1 MRPTTDDSTDGNLT
15 IDPGTGPL
23 PVEGSI
29 EGLGVNLQV
38 KKDGTISAD
47 PRAGYRRPPAAAAAI
62 SGRTVTSIR
71 HSGLSGV
78 ASRPSVIARG
88 DAGCRIKPA

>member
-1 MRPTTDDSTDGNLT
+1 MT

-38 KKDGTISAD
+38 KKDGTIKITPAPDTGDRPPRPPPD
-47 PRAGYRRPPAAAAAI
+47 PRPG
-62 SGRTVTSIR
+62 GQ
-71 HSGLSGV
+71 
-78 ASRPSVIARG
+78 
-88 DAGCRIKPA
+88 